1 MMKSE
6 REVIQIIDKILQ
18 LIYDGTDEELN
29 EAIYEMKDSV
39 PFYSKIYNMIFFSN
53 EELTAEEIYQKAKEK
68 NSYPMYELVRI
79 EEYDNFID
87 SVFTYKLEKRLIKK
101 EYVKRN

>member
-1 MMKSE
+1 
-6 REVIQIIDKILQ
+6 
-18 LIYDGTDEELN
+18 
-29 EAIYEMKDSV
+29 
-39 PFYSKIYNMIFFSN
+39 
-53 EELTAEEIYQKAKEK
+53 
-68 NSYPMYELVRI
+68 MYELVRI

>member
-1 MMKSE
+1 MTGK
-6 REVIQIIDKILQ
+6 RK
-18 LIYDGTDEELN
+18 
-29 EAIYEMKDSV
+29 
-39 PFYSKIYNMIFFSN
+39 
-53 EELTAEEIYQKAKEK
+53 IYQKAKEK

-101 EYVKRN
+101 EYVKQN